1 MTTSKVFLR
10 RTGMLLSAVA
20 IAAAALAGCSN
31 NSPKEEVGSP
41 VTTTVNPMGPNSF
54 APGVVAP
61 PAPTAMPGNHN
72 SGN

>member
-10 RTGMLLSAVA
+10 RTGVLLSAVA

-61 PAPTAMPGNHN
+61 PAPTAMPGNHS

>member
-1 MTTSKVFLR
+1 MTTPDVFFR
-10 RTGMLLSAVA
+10 RTGVLLGTVA

-41 VTTTVNPMGPNSF
+41 ITTTVDPMGPNSF
-54 APGVVAP
+54 APTVVAP
-61 PAPTAMPGNHN
+61 AAPTAMPGNHN